1 MNNAGYARPVDVERG
16 TKGEV
21 KLGVVAR
28 WLRGEGEAP
37 SIAKLRPVAEL
48 LGVPLREMMV
58 AAGLIT
64 AVEAGFEDDPT
75 PPAPR
80 PTLEDLVRASPDY
93 SPEMKDAMSA
103 LLAAARDEDKRQ
115 QNRR

>member
-1 MNNAGYARPVDVERG
+1 MNNAGYPRPVDVERG
-16 TKGEV
+16 TEGEV

-28 WLRGEGEAP
+28 WLRGVGEAP
-37 SIAKLRPVAEL
+37 SIPKLRAVGEL
-48 LGVPLREMMV
+48 LGIPLLEMQV

-64 AVEAGFEDDPT
+64 AAEAGFEDDPS
-75 PPAPR
+75 PPPPR

-103 LLAAARDEDKRQ
+103 LLVAARDEDKRQ
-115 QNRR
+115 QSRR